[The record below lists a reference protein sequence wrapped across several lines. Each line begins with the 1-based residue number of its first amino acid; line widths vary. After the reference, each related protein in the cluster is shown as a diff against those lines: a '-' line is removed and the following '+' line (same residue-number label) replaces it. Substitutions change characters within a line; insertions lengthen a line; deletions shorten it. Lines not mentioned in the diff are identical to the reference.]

1 MRLKQQKCDKC
12 DNFFA
17 IIVVSDIWQNYV
29 LACFVGFRQVLI
41 GGLESGGRAVIT
53 SFLTV
58 LRARRDVVNHGNH
71 VDSSDYDLCIC
82 LFVYFYRTQ
91 VSP

>member
-41 GGLESGGRAVIT
+41 GALESGGRAVIT

-58 LRARRDVVNHGNH
+58 GDPPKP
-71 VDSSDYDLCIC
+71 CQ
-82 LFVYFYRTQ
+82 F
-91 VSP
+91 